1 MRKFTL
7 AALTVVLAA
16 ASINIGSLASD
27 VGTTSDSSFSRD
39 VLSSKQPVVVD
50 FYADWC
56 GPCHR
61 MAPVVDQLSNEYG
74 GRVRFVRVNI
84 DSSPNTAQRYGISSI
99 PTFGVFKN
107 GRMVGSTTGDMP
119 KQELA
124 GTINRALTR

>member
-7 AALTVVLAA
+7 AVLTAALAA
-16 ASINIGSLASD
+16 ASINIASVASD
-27 VGTTSDSSFSRD
+27 VGTTSDSSFSQD

-56 GPCHR
+56 GPCHH
-61 MAPVVDQLSNEYG
+61 MAPVVDRLSAEYG
-74 GRVRFVRVNI
+74 GRVKFVRVNI
-84 DSSPNTAQRYGISSI
+84 DSSPNTAARYGVSSI

-124 GTINRALTR
+124 GTINRALAR